1 MKGETAMLAVSHLL
15 ADVESYGDQLRYSE
29 GARGHRTGTHSGAGP
44 VVVWSVT
51 RSCNLKCMHCYANSE
66 NKKYEGELD
75 TQEALQLIDQMAE
88 MKVPVILFSGGEP
101 LARPDIF
108 QLAEYAIGKGIRITF
123 STNGTLID
131 ETAARRIKE
140 LGVGYVGIS
149 LDGIGEVHDYFRNRT
164 GAFELAMRGV
174 RNCISQGQKV
184 GLRFTMNRHN
194 IAQLPLIFELMEKEG
209 IQRACFYHMVYT
221 GRGSL
226 SDDISHEETRAA
238 LDYIFEKARDFNR
251 RGLQKELLTVDNH
264 ADAVYLYMKALELN
278 EERAADIL
286 RKLRMNGGNR
296 TGIAI
301 CNIDHQGNVHP
312 DQFTPDVTFGNV
324 KQEAFRDIWFGSHPV
339 LTGLRDRKPL
349 LSGRCGSCRYL
360 DICNGNFRSRS
371 LAVHGDLWAD
381 DPACFLSDE
390 EIRQELAVR

>member
-1 MKGETAMLAVSHLL
+1 MLAVSHLL
-15 ADVESYGDQLRYSE
+15 ADVESFGDQLRYSE
-29 GARGHRTGTHSGAGP
+29 GSRGHRTGTHSGAGP

-75 TQEALQLIDQMAE
+75 TQEALRLIDEMAE

-108 QLAEYAIGKGIRITF
+108 QLAEYAICKGIRITF

-131 ETAARRIKE
+131 EAAARRIKE

-381 DPACFLSDE
+381 DPACFLRDE
-390 EIRQELAVR
+390 EISQELAVR

>member
-29 GARGHRTGTHSGAGP
+29 GSRGHRTGTHSGAGP

-75 TQEALQLIDQMAE
+75 TQEALRLIDEMAE

-131 ETAARRIKE
+131 EAAARRIKE

-251 RGLQKELLTVDNH
+251 RGLHKELLTVDNH

-312 DQFTPDVTFGNV
+312 DQFTPDITFGNV

-381 DPACFLSDE
+381 DPACFLRDE

>member
-1 MKGETAMLAVSHLL
+1 MKGETAMLAISHLL

-29 GARGHRTGTHSGAGP
+29 GARGHRTGTHAGAGP

-75 TQEALQLIDQMAE
+75 TREALQLIDDMSE

-131 ETAARRIKE
+131 EAAARRIKE

-149 LDGIGEVHDYFRNRT
+149 LDGVGEVHDYFRNRT

-174 RNCISQGQKV
+174 RNCIGQGQKV

-194 IAQLPLIFELMEKEG
+194 IAQLPLIFELMEREG

-221 GRGSL
+221 GRGSV

-278 EERAADIL
+278 GERAADIL

-301 CNIDHQGNVHP
+301 CNIDHLGSVHP

-339 LTGLRDRKPL
+339 LAGLRDRKPL
-349 LSGRCGSCRYL
+349 LNGRCGGCRYL

-390 EIRQELAVR
+390 EIGCEAAVR

>member
-1 MKGETAMLAVSHLL
+1 MLAVSHLL

-75 TQEALQLIDQMAE
+75 TQEALRLIDQMAE

-149 LDGIGEVHDYFRNRT
+149 LDGVGEVHDYFRNRT

-278 EERAADIL
+278 EERAAEIL

-301 CNIDHQGNVHP
+301 CNIDHLGNVHP

-324 KQEAFRDIWFGSHPV
+324 KQEPFRDIWFGSHPV

-349 LSGRCGSCRYL
+349 LTGRCGDCRYL

-381 DPACFLSDE
+381 DPACFLRDE
-390 EIRQELAVR
+390 EIRQEQAVR

>member
-29 GARGHRTGTHSGAGP
+29 GSRGHRTGTHSGAGP

-75 TQEALQLIDQMAE
+75 TQEALRLIDEMAE

-381 DPACFLSDE
+381 DPACFLRDE

>member
-1 MKGETAMLAVSHLL
+1 MLAVSHLL

-29 GARGHRTGTHSGAGP
+29 GSRGHRTGTHSGAGP

-75 TQEALQLIDQMAE
+75 TQEALRLIDEMAE

-251 RGLQKELLTVDNH
+251 RGLPKELLTVDNH

-301 CNIDHQGNVHP
+301 CNIDHLGNVHP

-324 KQEAFRDIWFGSHPV
+324 KQEPFRDIWFGSHPV

-390 EIRQELAVR
+390 EIRQEQAVR

>member
-1 MKGETAMLAVSHLL
+1 MLAISHLL
-15 ADVESYGDQLRYSE
+15 ADVESYGDRLRYSE
-29 GARGHRTGTHSGAGP
+29 GARGHRTGTHAGAGP

-66 NKKYEGELD
+66 NKRYEGELD
-75 TQEALQLIDQMAE
+75 TEEALRLIDVMSE

-101 LARPDIF
+101 LARPDIY

-131 ETAARRIKE
+131 EAAAHRIKS

-149 LDGIGEVHDYFRNRT
+149 LDGVGEVHDYFRNRT

-174 RNCISQGQKV
+174 RSCIAQGQKV

-194 IAQLPLIFELMEKEG
+194 IAQLPLIFDLMEKEG
-209 IQRACFYHMVYT
+209 IERACFYHMVYT
-221 GRGSL
+221 GRGSVA
-226 SDDISHEETRAA
+226 DDISHEETRLA
-238 LDYIFEKARDFNR
+238 LDAIFEKARDFNR
-251 RGLQKELLTVDNH
+251 RGLKKELLTVDNH
-264 ADAVYLYMKALELN
+264 ADAVYLYMRALELN
-278 EERAADIL
+278 EERAEEIL

-301 CNIDHQGNVHP
+301 CNIDHLGNVHP
-312 DQFTPDVTFGNV
+312 DQFTPDITFGNV
-324 KQEAFRDIWFGSHPV
+324 KEESFRDIWFGSHSV
-339 LTGLRDRKPL
+339 LAGLRDRKPL
-349 LSGRCGSCRYL
+349 LTGRCGGCQYL

-371 LAVHGDLWAD
+371 LAVHGDLWGD
-381 DPACFLSDE
+381 DPACFLSDV
-390 EIRQELAVR
+390 EIGRGLAAERETV

>member
-75 TQEALQLIDQMAE
+75 TQEALRLIDEMAE

-278 EERAADIL
+278 EERAAEIL

-381 DPACFLSDE
+381 DPACFLRDE
-390 EIRQELAVR
+390 EISQELAVR

>member
-75 TQEALQLIDQMAE
+75 TQEALRLIDEMAE

-131 ETAARRIKE
+131 EAAARRIKE

-209 IQRACFYHMVYT
+209 VQRACFYHMVYT

-301 CNIDHQGNVHP
+301 CNIDHLGNVHP

-324 KQEAFRDIWFGSHPV
+324 KQEPFRDIWFGSHPV
-339 LTGLRDRKPL
+339 LIGLRDRKPL

-381 DPACFLSDE
+381 DPACFLRDE
-390 EIRQELAVR
+390 EIRQEVAAR

>member
-1 MKGETAMLAVSHLL
+1 MLAVSHLL

-75 TQEALQLIDQMAE
+75 TAEALQLIDQMAE

-301 CNIDHQGNVHP
+301 CNIDHLGNVHP

-390 EIRQELAVR
+390 EISQELAVR

>member
-75 TQEALQLIDQMAE
+75 TQEALRLIDQMAE

-149 LDGIGEVHDYFRNRT
+149 LDGVGEVHDYFRNRT

-278 EERAADIL
+278 EERAAEIL

-301 CNIDHQGNVHP
+301 CNIDHLGNVHP

-324 KQEAFRDIWFGSHPV
+324 KQEPFRDIWFGSHPV

-349 LSGRCGSCRYL
+349 LTGRCGDCRYL

-381 DPACFLSDE
+381 DPACFLRDE
-390 EIRQELAVR
+390 EIRQEQAVR

>member
-1 MKGETAMLAVSHLL
+1 MLAVSHLL

-75 TQEALQLIDQMAE
+75 TAEALRLIDEMAE

-108 QLAEYAIGKGIRITF
+108 QLADYAIGKGIRITF

-131 ETAARRIKE
+131 EAAARRIKE

-149 LDGIGEVHDYFRNRT
+149 LDGVGEVHDYFRNRT

-194 IAQLPLIFELMEKEG
+194 IAQLPLIFELMEREG

-226 SDDISHEETRAA
+226 SDDISHEETRTA

-301 CNIDHQGNVHP
+301 CNIDHLGNVHP

-349 LSGRCGSCRYL
+349 LTGRCGSCRYL

>member
-1 MKGETAMLAVSHLL
+1 
-15 ADVESYGDQLRYSE
+15 
-29 GARGHRTGTHSGAGP
+29 
-44 VVVWSVT
+44 
-51 RSCNLKCMHCYANSE
+51 MHCYANSE

-75 TQEALQLIDQMAE
+75 TQEALRLIDEMAE

-251 RGLQKELLTVDNH
+251 RGLPKELLTVDNH

-301 CNIDHQGNVHP
+301 CNIDHLGNVHP

-324 KQEAFRDIWFGSHPV
+324 KQEPFRDIWFGSHPV

-390 EIRQELAVR
+390 EIRQEQAVR

>member
-1 MKGETAMLAVSHLL
+1 MLAVSHLL

-75 TQEALQLIDQMAE
+75 TEEALRLIDQMAE

-149 LDGIGEVHDYFRNRT
+149 LDGVGEVHDYFRNRT

-251 RGLQKELLTVDNH
+251 RGLHKELLTVDNH

-301 CNIDHQGNVHP
+301 CNIDHLGNVHP

>member
-29 GARGHRTGTHSGAGP
+29 GSRGHRTGTHSGAGP

-75 TQEALQLIDQMAE
+75 TAEALRLIDEMAE

-278 EERAADIL
+278 EERAAEIL

-301 CNIDHQGNVHP
+301 CNIDHLGNVHP

>member
-75 TQEALQLIDQMAE
+75 TQEALRLIDEMAE

-131 ETAARRIKE
+131 EAAAHRIKE

-251 RGLQKELLTVDNH
+251 RGLHKELLTVDNH

-301 CNIDHQGNVHP
+301 CNIDHLGNVHP

-324 KQEAFRDIWFGSHPV
+324 KQEPFRDIWFGSHPV

-381 DPACFLSDE
+381 DPACFLRDE
-390 EIRQELAVR
+390 EIRQEVAAR

>member
-1 MKGETAMLAVSHLL
+1 MLAVSHLL

-75 TQEALQLIDQMAE
+75 TQEALRLIDEMAE

-174 RNCISQGQKV
+174 RNCVSQGQKV

-278 EERAADIL
+278 EERAAEIL

-381 DPACFLSDE
+381 DPACFLRDE
-390 EIRQELAVR
+390 EISQELAVR

>member
-1 MKGETAMLAVSHLL
+1 MKGETAMLAISHLL

-75 TQEALQLIDQMAE
+75 TGEALRLIDEMAE

-131 ETAARRIKE
+131 EAAARRIKE

-174 RNCISQGQKV
+174 RSCISQGQKV

-278 EERAADIL
+278 GERAADIL

-301 CNIDHQGNVHP
+301 CNIDHLGNVHP

-339 LTGLRDRKPL
+339 LAGLRDRKPL
-349 LSGRCGSCRYL
+349 LNGRCGSCRYL

-371 LAVHGDLWAD
+371 LAVYGDLWAD

-390 EIRQELAVR
+390 EIGCEVAAR

>member
-75 TQEALQLIDQMAE
+75 TQEALRLIDEMAE

-131 ETAARRIKE
+131 EAAARRIKE

-251 RGLQKELLTVDNH
+251 RGLHKELLTVDNH

-301 CNIDHQGNVHP
+301 CNIDHLGNVHP

-324 KQEAFRDIWFGSHPV
+324 KQEPFRDIWFGSHPV

-349 LSGRCGSCRYL
+349 LTGRCGSCRYL

-381 DPACFLSDE
+381 DPACFLRDE
-390 EIRQELAVR
+390 EIRQEVAAR

>member
-1 MKGETAMLAVSHLL
+1 MLAVSHLL

>member
-75 TQEALQLIDQMAE
+75 TEEALRLIDQMAE

-149 LDGIGEVHDYFRNRT
+149 LDGVGEVHDYFRNRT

-251 RGLQKELLTVDNH
+251 RGLHKELLTVDNH

-301 CNIDHQGNVHP
+301 CNIDHLGNVHP

>member
-1 MKGETAMLAVSHLL
+1 MLAVSHLL

-29 GARGHRTGTHSGAGP
+29 GSRGHRTGTHSGAGP

-75 TQEALQLIDQMAE
+75 TQEALRLIDEMAE

-238 LDYIFEKARDFNR
+238 LDFIFEKARDFIR
-251 RGLQKELLTVDNH
+251 RGLPKELLTVDNH

-301 CNIDHQGNVHP
+301 CNIDHLGNVHP

-324 KQEAFRDIWFGSHPV
+324 KQEPFRDIWFGSHPV

-390 EIRQELAVR
+390 EIRQEQAVR

>member
-1 MKGETAMLAVSHLL
+1 MLAVSHLL

-29 GARGHRTGTHSGAGP
+29 GSRGHRTGTHSGAGP

-75 TQEALQLIDQMAE
+75 TQEALRLIDEMAE

-108 QLAEYAIGKGIRITF
+108 YLAEYAIGKGIRITF

-301 CNIDHQGNVHP
+301 CNIDHLGNVHP

-324 KQEAFRDIWFGSHPV
+324 KQEPFRNIWFGSHPV

-390 EIRQELAVR
+390 EIRQEQAVR

>member
-1 MKGETAMLAVSHLL
+1 MLAISHLL
-15 ADVESYGDQLRYSE
+15 ADVESYGDRLRYSE
-29 GARGHRTGTHSGAGP
+29 GARGHRTGTHAGAGP

-75 TQEALQLIDQMAE
+75 TEEALRLIDVMSE

-131 ETAARRIKE
+131 EAAAHRIKS

-149 LDGIGEVHDYFRNRT
+149 LDGVGEVHDYFRNRT

-174 RNCISQGQKV
+174 RSCIAQGQKV

-194 IAQLPLIFELMEKEG
+194 IAQLPLIFDLMEKEG
-209 IQRACFYHMVYT
+209 IERACFYHMVYT
-221 GRGSL
+221 GRGSVA
-226 SDDISHEETRAA
+226 DDISHEETRLA
-238 LDYIFEKARDFNR
+238 LDAIFEKARDFNR
-251 RGLQKELLTVDNH
+251 RGLKKELLTVDNH
-264 ADAVYLYMKALELN
+264 ADAVYLYMRALELN
-278 EERAADIL
+278 EERAEEIL

-301 CNIDHQGNVHP
+301 CNIDHLGNVHP
-312 DQFTPDVTFGNV
+312 DQFTPDITFGNV
-324 KQEAFRDIWFGSHPV
+324 KEESFRDIWFGSHPV
-339 LTGLRDRKPL
+339 LAGLRDRKPL
-349 LSGRCGSCRYL
+349 LTGRCGGCQYL

-371 LAVHGDLWAD
+371 LAVHGDLWGD
-381 DPACFLSDE
+381 DPACFLTDV
-390 EIRQELAVR
+390 EIGRGLAAERETV